1 MARISTLT
9 QFAIGS
15 FTLTFVF
22 VLSVPSHAQG
32 GTPAAATSAH
42 NAEATGDVGKYSN
55 WDQMAGRQHGSL
67 MLKGNVVVA
76 GGQLP
81 WDPIPIVVVCGE
93 TPRYNTQSDPK
104 GGFRIEPAP
113 RSSEIVTVKSDS
125 KAPNPS
131 QLIGCKVRAELGG
144 FQSSSLNIA
153 NRTIEDD
160 SDLGTITLTRDE
172 KTPGAAVS
180 GTSAQAPK
188 DALKSYDKA
197 RAEASSNRPE
207 NAQKELEKAVHLYPQ
222 FAEAWY
228 ELGKLEETQKPL
240 DALDAYSKAVAADP
254 QFYPPYEHIA
264 AIAAQQKKWQD
275 VTDAADQGLKL
286 NPSGTP
292 QLWYFSAVGN
302 YNLGHVDIAEKS
314 ANTSLAMDPSHKAPN
329 TEQLLA
335 VMLAAKGDYS
345 GALKH
350 LRSCLTYT
358 APGPNADL
366 MKQQVAQ
373 LEKIV
378 PPAAH

>member
-1 MARISTLT
+1 MARISTFT
-9 QFAIGS
+9 QFAIGTS
-15 FTLTFVF
+15 TLTIALG
-22 VLSVPSHAQG
+22 LSVPVHAQG

-42 NAEATGDVGKYSN
+42 NAEASSDVGKYTN

-93 TPRYNTQSDPK
+93 TVRYDTQSDPK
-104 GGFRIEPAP
+104 GGFRIESAP
-113 RSSEIVTVKSDS
+113 RASEIVTTKSDS
-125 KAPNPS
+125 KSPNPA
-131 QLIGCKVRAELGG
+131 QMIGCKVRAELGG
-144 FQSSSLNIA
+144 FQSSNLNIA

-172 KTPGAAVS
+172 KTPGTAVS
-180 GTSAQAPK
+180 ATSGAAPK
-188 DALKSYDKA
+188 DALKSYEKA
-197 RAEASSNRPE
+197 RVEATNNHPE
-207 NAQKELEKAVHLYPQ
+207 NAQKELEKAVRIYPQ

-228 ELGKLEETQKPL
+228 ELGKLEEAQKPQE
-240 DALDAYSKAVAADP
+240 ALNAYSKAVAADP
-254 QFYPPYEHIA
+254 QYYPPYDHIA

-275 VTDAADQGLKL
+275 VADAASQGLKL
-286 NPSGTP
+286 NPTGTP

-302 YNLGHVDIAEKS
+302 YNLGHADIAEKS
-314 ANTSLAMDPSHKAPN
+314 ANTSLAMDPNHKAPN

-335 VMLAAKGDYS
+335 VMLAARGDYS
-345 GALKH
+345 GALNH
-350 LRSCLTYT
+350 LHNCLSYT

-373 LEKIV
+373 LEKMV
-378 PPAAH
+378 PSAAH

>member
-1 MARISTLT
+1 MARIPTFT
-9 QFAIGS
+9 QFALGLL
-15 FTLTFVF
+15 TLTFVIA
-22 VLSVPSHAQG
+22 PSLRAHAQG
-32 GTPAAATSAH
+32 GTPAAATSTH
-42 NAEATGDVGKYSN
+42 NAEATGDVGKYAN

-104 GGFRIEPAP
+104 GGFRIEAAP
-113 RSSEIVTVKSDS
+113 RESEIVTVKSDS
-125 KAPNPS
+125 KSPNPS

-144 FQSSSLNIA
+144 FQSSTLNIA

-172 KTPGAAVS
+172 KTPGSAVS
-180 GTSAQAPK
+180 STTAAAPK
-188 DALKSYDKA
+188 DVLKSYDKA
-197 RAEASSNRPE
+197 RSEANSNHPE
-207 NAQKELEKAVHLYPQ
+207 NAQKELEKAVRAYPQ

-228 ELGKLEETQKPL
+228 ELGKLEETQKQQE
-240 DALDAYSKAVAADP
+240 ALNAYSKAVAADP

-275 VTDAADQGLKL
+275 VADAADQGLKL
-286 NPSGTP
+286 NPAGTP

-302 YNLGHVDIAEKS
+302 FNLGHADVAEKS

-335 VMLAAKGDYS
+335 VILAAKGDYS

-350 LRSCLTYT
+350 LRSCLSYT

-373 LEKIV
+373 LEKMV